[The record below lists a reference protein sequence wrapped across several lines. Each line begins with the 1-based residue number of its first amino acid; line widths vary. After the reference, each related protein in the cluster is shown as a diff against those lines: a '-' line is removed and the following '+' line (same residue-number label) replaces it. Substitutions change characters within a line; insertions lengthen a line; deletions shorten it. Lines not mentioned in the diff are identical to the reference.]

1 MFKFLGK
8 LFGASKPEPKT
19 YTVEINGVKVTA
31 PVGVGLKY
39 RRMGNARQHFQSRP
53 IQGNAKKAA

>member
-8 LFGASKPEPKT
+8 LFGGKAEPKT
-19 YTVEINGVKVTA
+19 YTVEVNGVTVTA
-31 PVGVGLKY
+31 PVGVKLRM
-39 RRMGNARQHFQSRP
+39 RRHGNARRTFQSRP